1 VAHRIVNLR
10 KIKTI
15 DLGGVQNTTARGNYL
30 QIRRR
35 VRSMTQIQ
43 ERIIIAV
50 GIVLPLIVVIA
61 IIL

>member
-1 VAHRIVNLR
+1 VASRIVNLR
-10 KIKTI
+10 EIKTI
-15 DLGGVQNTTARGNYL
+15 DLVGVQNTTARGNYL